1 MRTLARSLR
10 LWLVAASLSASLWL
24 APAASAVTI
33 DWVPVGGP
41 GNACDGPL
49 PAPDCYGAVA
59 EAYQISKYEVTNA
72 QYAEFLNA
80 VGAGVSDPLALY
92 SANMDPV
99 AGLNGGITLSSGVY
113 TAVTGREN
121 LPVNHVSIY
130 AAMRF
135 ANWLNN
141 GQGAVDTETGA
152 YTLIGGTPEPT
163 LGVAVV
169 RNVGADIFLPS
180 ENEWYKAAY
189 YEVVSTSYFDYP
201 AESNTPTV
209 CTGPGATANTANCDY
224 PLGGG
229 PGDLTGVGSYTGSE
243 SPNGTFDQGGNVWE
257 WTEALNGTNRVLRGG
272 SLISVPS
279 HLAAATR
286 SAANGADELFEI
298 GFRVASPI
306 PEPGTGLLVMTGV
319 LGLAG
324 WRRRRA

>member
-1 MRTLARSLR
+1 MRTRARSLR
-10 LWLVAASLSASLWL
+10 LWLVAASLCSLALAS
-24 APAASAVTI
+24 AASAVAI
-33 DWVPVGGP
+33 DWVPVLGP

-49 PAPDCYGAVA
+49 PTPDCYGAVA
-59 EAYQISKYEVTNA
+59 SAYQISKYEVTNA

-80 VGAGVSDPLALY
+80 VAGASDPLALY
-92 SANMDPV
+92 SADMDPV
-99 AGLNGGITLSSGVY
+99 AGLNGGITQSGAVY

-130 AAMRF
+130 DAMRF

-141 GQGAVDTETGA
+141 GQGSSDTEDGA

-169 RNVGADIFLPS
+169 RNVGADIVLPS

-189 YEVVSTSYFDYP
+189 YDVVSTSYFDYP
-201 AESNTPTV
+201 AGSNTPTV
-209 CTGPGATANTANCDY
+209 CTTPGATANTANCDF

-229 PGDLTGVGSYTGSE
+229 PGDLTGVGLYTGSA

-257 WTEALNGTNRVLRGG
+257 WTEALDGTNRVLRGG
-272 SLISVPS
+272 SLISDPS
-279 HLAAATR
+279 QLAAATR
-286 SAANGADELFEI
+286 SAGNGADEFFEV